1 MLAILDDMKK
11 FARLIKTLD
20 STNKT
25 TIKVQA
31 LADYFKVAGD
41 TDKVWTIAILSHR
54 RPPRPVN
61 TTLLRE
67 WASELANIPLWLF
80 EESYHI
86 VGDLAET
93 IALVVPSTQTS
104 TEKSLT
110 RFLKEM
116 IALKKKPD
124 EEKKAYL
131 YENWKVLDYY
141 ERFVFCKLI
150 TGSFRIG
157 VSQKLM
163 TRALAKAT
171 DIDEDIL
178 AYKLMGNWNPN
189 KISFQ
194 ELILEENESDYLSK
208 PYPFY
213 LAYAIEG
220 DVSDLG
226 DVNDW
231 SAEHKWDG
239 IRSQVILRNDEIFV
253 WSRGEELVTD
263 KYPEFGKFVGV
274 IPNGTV
280 IDGEILPFPKEQI
293 GTFNDLQKRIGRKT
307 VSKNLLKKVPVIL
320 KAYDLL
326 EWEGK
331 DIRNTPFIDRR
342 RLLET
347 LFRSVR
353 PPGRLESARHRR
365 SRGPASEKVA
375 SRIRQSAG
383 SETDGETIK
392 SIASKTAPK
401 QAKGTKNKDQPA
413 EMPVSSAVEI
423 PLHLSETIHFNSW
436 EEAAKERE
444 RSREVRSEGLMLK
457 RKDSPY
463 LVGRKKGD
471 WWKWKV
477 DPLTIDAVLTYA
489 MRGHGRR
496 SNLFTDYTFALWDEK
511 EDGERELVTFA
522 KAYSGL
528 TDAEFRKVDNWIKR
542 NTLERFGP
550 VRSVTPHHVFEIAF
564 EGIAPS
570 TRHKSGVATRFP
582 RILRWRKDKKI
593 EEANTLSDLKRLIPS
608 LTSESG

>member
-1 MLAILDDMKK
+1 MKN
-11 FARLIKTLD
+11 FAQLIKTLD

-31 LADYFKVAGD
+31 LTAYFLKAND
-41 TDKVWTIAILSHR
+41 ADKVWTIAILSHR

-61 TTLLRE
+61 TTLLRT

-93 IALVVPSTQTS
+93 IALVIPATDQSS
-104 TEKSLT
+104 DKSLT
-110 RFLKEM
+110 DFLQEM
-116 IALKKKPD
+116 IALKKKTD

-131 YENWKVLDYY
+131 YENWSVLNYY
-141 ERFVFCKLI
+141 ERFVFTKLI
-150 TGSFRIG
+150 TGGFRIG

-171 DIDEDIL
+171 EIEEDIL
-178 AYKLMGNWNPN
+178 AYKLMGNWDPN
-189 KISFQ
+189 LITFQ

-220 DVSDLG
+220 EASDLG
-226 DVNDW
+226 DIHQW

-239 IRSQVILRNDEIFV
+239 IRSQVILRNDELFV

-263 KYPEFGKFVGV
+263 KYPEFEKFVGV

-280 IDGEILPFPKEQI
+280 IDGEILPYPNGTI
-293 GTFNDLQKRIGRKT
+293 GTFNDLQTRIGRKNVT
-307 VSKNLLKKVPVIL
+307 AALLKKVPVIL

-326 EWEGK
+326 EWQGE
-331 DIRNTPFIDRR
+331 DVRQLPFIERR
-342 RLLET
+342 KLLENMFNEVT
-347 LFRSVR
+347 EQRQSEVT
-353 PPGRLESARHRR
+353 ER
-365 SRGPASEKVA
+365 SRS
-375 SRIRQSAG
+375 
-383 SETDGETIK
+383 D
-392 SIASKTAPK
+392 
-401 QAKGTKNKDQPA
+401 
-413 EMPVSSAVEI
+413 I
-423 PLHLSETIHFNSW
+423 PLHLSKTMHFSSW
-436 EEAAKERE
+436 EEMAKERE
-444 RSREVRSEGLMLK
+444 LSREKFSEGLMLK

-496 SNLFTDYTFALWDEK
+496 SNLFTDYTFALWNDNEEGEK
-511 EDGERELVTFA
+511 ELVTFA

-528 TDAEFRKVDNWIKR
+528 TDAEFRKVDAWIKK

-564 EGIAPS
+564 EGIALS
-570 TRHKSGVATRFP
+570 KRHKSGVATRFP
-582 RILRWRKDKKI
+582 RILRWRTDKKI
-593 EEANTLSDLKRLIPS
+593 EEANTLDDLKAMIP
-608 LTSESG
+608 